1 MKKIG
6 FIAGISFFLGAVFF
20 ALIFGTGQG
29 FNTVNAEQIE
39 SDTVPIKMGNF
50 SFAPLVKR
58 VRPAV
63 VKVLSKTV
71 SGGNSR
77 FNDSLL
83 DRFFSRRNRKRE
95 VTGVGSGFLIS
106 SDGYIITNNHV
117 VENAIKVMV
126 KTLDG
131 KEYSAEIIGKD
142 PKTDLAL
149 LKIDGKNLPYIELGD
164 SSKVE
169 IGEWVLAIGNPLN
182 QDLTVTS
189 GIISAKGR
197 QLEGVGDVYVDF
209 LQTDASIN
217 RGNSG
222 GPLIN
227 MKGKVIGINS
237 VILSQSGGS
246 IGIGFAIPS
255 DMAKKVI
262 GDLKTKGSVV
272 RGWLGVGVQSLTK
285 KEAKEYD
292 LPSSGIL
299 IGSVESNS
307 PAKKAGIKIS
317 DFIIKINGK
326 NIKTGN
332 ELRKIIGN
340 STPGTIVKLT
350 VLRLK
355 ARKNI
360 TKIINIKIGKAPDTL
375 KFKPQDGNGKVS
387 DLGMVIINNSIAV
400 QKEYGLSTSKGI
412 LVKSVERNGFAAEFG
427 IKSGDIIFG
436 MNRSELASI
445 KQFNEMLDE
454 MKAGRVIRLWINRNG
469 YESSIRVQ
477 LPN

>member
-1 MKKIG
+1 MKK
-6 FIAGISFFLGAVFF
+6 FSLIAGASFFLGALFF
-20 ALIFGTGQG
+20 ALVFGTGQG
-29 FNTVNAEQIE
+29 LNTVSAEQI
-39 SDTVPIKMGNF
+39 DKKPAPIKMVNF

-63 VKVLSKTV
+63 VKVMSKTI
-71 SGGNSR
+71 SKLNSS

-83 DRFFSRRNRKRE
+83 NRFFRQRPRNRE

-117 VENAIKVMV
+117 VENAMKVIIK
-126 KTLDG
+126 TIDD

-149 LKIDGKNLPYIELGD
+149 LKINGKNLPYIELGD
-164 SSKVE
+164 SNKVE

-197 QLEGVGDVYVDF
+197 QLDVADYVDF

-262 GDLKTKGSVV
+262 GELKNKGSVS
-272 RGWLGVGVQSLTK
+272 RGWLGVEIRVLSK
-285 KEAKEYD
+285 KEAKEFD
-292 LPSSGIL
+292 LPSAGIL
-299 IGSVESNS
+299 IKSVETNS
-307 PAKKAGIKIS
+307 PAKKAGLKDF
-317 DFIIKINGK
+317 DFIVKIDGK
-326 NIKTGN
+326 KVKTGN
-332 ELRKIIGN
+332 ELKRIIGN
-340 STPGTIVKLT
+340 SSPGSIITLSII
-350 VLRLK
+350 RLSGK
-355 ARKNI
+355 KNTEI
-360 TKIINIKIGKAPDTL
+360 TKKIKIGKAPDTI
-375 KFKPQDGNGKVS
+375 KYKPLGKS
-387 DLGMVIINNSIAV
+387 GKITDLGMVLIDNSIELK
-400 QKEYGLSTSKGI
+400 KEYELSTSKGI
-412 LVKSVERNGFAAEFG
+412 LVKTVEKKGFAAEYG
-427 IKSGDIIFG
+427 IKAGDIIFG
-436 MNRSELASI
+436 INRTELESI
-445 KQFNEMLDE
+445 KQFKEILDE
-454 MKAGRVIRLWINRNG
+454 TEPGKVIRLWINRNG
-469 YESSIRVQ
+469 YESSIRMQ